1 MAKIKRVL
9 PALVALLGLLLLAV
23 GLYQLAR
30 PAATVIPTNTPSP
43 SPSPPPAR
51 SPSPTPTA
59 APRRFDGRSAYDYVL
74 AQTGLGP
81 RPSGSK
87 ANLATGD
94 LILKELA
101 RWGWET
107 ETQEFIFKGT
117 PVRNVIGRKGSGP
130 VVIVGAHYD
139 TRPYA
144 DEDPANKNQWIS
156 GANDG
161 ASGVAVLLELART
174 LDAGALQNEVWLAF
188 FDAEDRGHLDDWPW
202 SVGARYVAENLA
214 VKPQAMV
221 LLDMV
226 GDADQQFYYEHNS
239 DPGLQVEIWEL
250 AARLGY
256 GEQFIAEYKWTLIDD
271 HIPFVERGISA
282 LDIIDFDYPYWHTG
296 QDTADK
302 VSAES
307 LERIGRVMETWL
319 ESQ

>member
-1 MAKIKRVL
+1 MPEKMKPVL
-9 PALVALLGLLLLAV
+9 PIVVAVLGLLLLIV
-23 GLYQLAR
+23 GLYLLAW
-30 PAATVIPTNTPSP
+30 PAATEIPTHTPMPTPAASP
-43 SPSPPPAR
+43 SSP
-51 SPSPTPTA
+51 PTA
-59 APRRFDGRSAYDYVL
+59 APRHFDGHSAYDYLL
-74 AQTGLGP
+74 AQTDLGP
-81 RPSGSK
+81 RPPGSK

-101 RWGWET
+101 RRGWET

-117 PVRNVIGRKGSGP
+117 PVRNVVGRKGSGP
-130 VVIVGAHYD
+130 VIIVGAHYD

-144 DEDPANKNQWIS
+144 DNDPVNKNQWIS

-161 ASGVAVLLELART
+161 ASGVAVLLELARA
-174 LDAGALQNEVWLAF
+174 LDAEALQNEVWLAF
-188 FDAEDRGHLDDWPW
+188 FDAEDRGRLDDWPW
-202 SVGARYVAENLA
+202 CVGSRYMAENLA
-214 VKPQAMV
+214 IKPQAMI

-239 DPGLQVEIWEL
+239 DPELQVEIWEI

-256 GEQFIAEYKWTLIDD
+256 GQQFIAEYKWSMTDD

-282 LDIIDFDYPYWHTG
+282 IDIIDFDYPYWHTG

-307 LERIGRVMETWL
+307 LERVGRVMESWL